1 MTGADDGRLAQ
12 LVPDWPAPARV
23 RALSTTRIGGVSRGP
38 YGLADG
44 SAGGLN
50 LGTHVGDD
58 ADAVAENRR
67 RLQTWLPSAPRWL
80 EQVHGCAVVTADG
93 VEVLDG
99 GQGSDG
105 VNGVD
110 RVAEDY
116 GSEAGNRPAPDVPPR
131 ADASIST
138 TPGQV
143 CAVMTADCLPVLLC
157 DRAGTVV
164 GAAHAG
170 WRGLCAGVI
179 EATLARMDRQR
190 PDTGSPPQWL
200 AWLGPAI
207 GPDAFEVGAEVRSA
221 FLERALTHERDAVE
235 QAFRPGA
242 PGKYLADLY
251 ALARI
256 RLARAGC
263 VDVYGGDACT
273 VSDAQ
278 RFYSYRRDGVT
289 GRMASLVWLEPAS
302 KEK

>member
-1 MTGADDGRLAQ
+1 MTNDDAGRLSQ
-12 LVPDWPAPARV
+12 LIPDWPAPAQV

-67 RLQTWLPSAPRWL
+67 RLQAWLPSAPRWL

-93 VEVLDG
+93 IDGADG
-99 GQGSDG
+99 GDGSAND
-105 VNGVD
+105 
-110 RVAEDY
+110 A
-116 GSEAGNRPAPDVPPR
+116 PPR
-131 ADASIST
+131 ADASIT
-138 TPGQV
+138 ATQGQV

-179 EATLARMDRQR
+179 EATLDRMDRQR
-190 PDTGSPPQWL
+190 KDAGSPPQWL

-221 FLERALTHERDAVE
+221 FLEQALPHERDAVE
-235 QAFRPGA
+235 QAFRPA
-242 PGKYLADLY
+242 AAGKYLADLY

-289 GRMASLVWLEPAS
+289 GRMASLVWLAPMSTAR
-302 KEK
+302 

>member
-1 MTGADDGRLAQ
+1 MTTKAPW

-23 RALSTTRIGGVSRGP
+23 RALSTTRQGGVSEGP

-44 SAGGLN
+44 SPGGLN

-58 ADAVAENRR
+58 AAAVAANRS
-67 RLQTWLPSAPRWL
+67 RLAARLPAVPGWL
-80 EQVHGCAVVTADG
+80 EQVHGCAIATEDQFAAGGVVP
-93 VEVLDG
+93 
-99 GQGSDG
+99 Q
-105 VNGVD
+105 
-110 RVAEDY
+110 
-116 GSEAGNRPAPDVPPR
+116 
-131 ADASIST
+131 ADASIAT
-138 TPGQV
+138 TAGRV

-170 WRGLCAGVI
+170 WRGLCGGVI
-179 EATLARMDRQR
+179 EATLARMGEQA
-190 PDTGSPPQWL
+190 GAQAQWL

-207 GPDAFEVGAEVRSA
+207 GPDAFEVGAEVRQA
-221 FLERALTHERDAVE
+221 FLAQARAEETAQVDL
-235 QAFRPGA
+235 AFRAGA
-242 PGKYLADLY
+242 AGKYFADIY

-263 VDVYGGDACT
+263 TAVYGGDACT

-289 GRMASLVWLEPAS
+289 GRMASLVWLAA
-302 KEK
+302 